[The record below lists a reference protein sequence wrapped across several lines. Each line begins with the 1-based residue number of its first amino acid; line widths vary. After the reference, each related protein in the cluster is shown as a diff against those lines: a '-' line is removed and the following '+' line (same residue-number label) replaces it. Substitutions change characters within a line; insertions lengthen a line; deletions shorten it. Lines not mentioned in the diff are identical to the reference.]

1 MNDHAAGAS
10 PVDRPVRPAAEA
22 RWYCLDRDGV
32 AMLCKDEADARA
44 QVIENDDLWPARAP
58 HRAALLFDSEYLRD
72 GGDFIPL
79 AQPRNE
85 QAKRTA
91 ELCLSAWATA
101 RMDALEAKNAAL
113 AREAHTWWTAAR
125 DATAAERERCAQRVA
140 LHSQYPIQTDYDRG
154 YDKARKD
161 AAETLRNMSTYVLT
175 YAPDRPSTPVGWSD
189 TDWLKHLEEIRQNEA
204 AYARGPLPERGWD

>member
-1 MNDHAAGAS
+1 MTPQSCKRIADES
-10 PVDRPVRPAAEA
+10 EA
-22 RWYCLDRDGV
+22 
-32 AMLCKDEADARA
+32 
-44 QVIENDDLWPARAP
+44 Q
-58 HRAALLFDSEYLRD
+58 
-72 GGDFIPL
+72 
-79 AQPRNE
+79 
-85 QAKRTA
+85 A
-91 ELCLSAWATA
+91 ELERLRAENA
-101 RMDALEAKNAAL
+101 RL
-113 AREAHTWWTAAR
+113 AREAHAWWAAAR
-125 DATAAERERCAQRVA
+125 DAAKAERERCAQRVA